1 MIRVPGDKS
10 ISHRALLLSALS
22 FAPSRLE
29 GLLPGEDCAST
40 AAILRAL
47 GCPVPELPR
56 DGGPIR
62 VHGVGLRG
70 LKAPGETLD
79 CGNSG
84 TTARLLLG
92 LLSGLGVQAVLTGDA
107 SLRRRPMRR
116 VTDPLG
122 EAGAR
127 FREEGEPGCL
137 PVRVAGGELTAVR
150 HTSRVASAQVKSAL
164 LLAGVGAGVEV
175 DVTEPAASRD
185 HSERMLRRMG
195 VQVQQVGSP
204 PHRVVLPVAPT
215 RLDPLDLL
223 VPGDISSAAFLL
235 VLGALGRGTLELAN
249 VGLNPT
255 RTGALHVLRRMGA
268 RITVESAREMDDPG
282 GEPAGDLVVQ
292 GGTLHATRIQGDEIP
307 SLIDE
312 IPILGVAAARAE
324 GTTEIRDAAELR
336 VKETDRIRALAVN
349 LRAVGVEVEEHPD
362 GLTIQGGD
370 HPLQGR
376 VRAFGDHRIAMAF
389 GVLGA
394 LPGNRIEVDDPGVVD
409 VSYPGFWEQLR
420 ALTHQRRA
428 AAAAP
433 AGESAAVPGSA
444 PVAGSA
450 AAAGFA
456 PTPGSAPVV
465 TLDGPAGS
473 GKSSTAK
480 AVARELGFRHLDSGA
495 LYRAATLVLLDS
507 DLPPEAW
514 EARGAEAVAERG
526 LALQAVDDGFQVT
539 LGGEPVAP
547 EALRSPRV
555 TERVSAV
562 SAMAPIRDL
571 ILEPLRAAGLRG
583 GIVADGRDMGTVVF
597 PQAEVKVYLTA
608 SISERAR
615 RRILQDGGELSATR
629 IEEEA
634 RRLAD
639 RDAQDRNREVAPLRR
654 PAEAL
659 DVDTTGLD
667 FPGQV
672 ALVVARV
679 REVWG
684 NGNGAGL

>member
-29 GLLPGEDCAST
+29 GLLPGEDCART

-47 GCPVPELPR
+47 GCPIPDLPS

-62 VHGVGLRG
+62 VRGVGLRG
-70 LKAPGETLD
+70 LRAPTELLD

-92 LLSGLGVQAVLTGDA
+92 LLSGLGLPATLTGDA

-137 PVRVAGGELTAVR
+137 PVRVEPGEIRPIHHA
-150 HTSRVASAQVKSAL
+150 SAVASAQVKSAL

-175 DVTEPAASRD
+175 DITEPTASRD

-195 VQVQQVGSP
+195 VQVQQAGGL
-204 PHRVVLPVAPT
+204 PHRVVLPSAPT

-223 VPGDISSAAFLL
+223 VPGDISSAAFFL
-235 VLGALGRGTLELAN
+235 VLAALGQDTLELAN

-255 RTGALHVLRRMGA
+255 RTGALDVLRRMGA
-268 RITVESAREMDDPG
+268 RISVESAREMEDPG
-282 GEPAGDLVVQ
+282 GEPAGDLVVR
-292 GGTLHATRIQGDEIP
+292 GGSLRATSIQGDEIP

-312 IPILGVAAARAE
+312 IPILAVAAARAE
-324 GTTEIRDAAELR
+324 GTTEIRDARELR

-349 LRAVGVEVEEHPD
+349 LRTVGVEVEERPD
-362 GLTIQGGD
+362 GLVIEGGD
-370 HPLQGR
+370 HPLRGR
-376 VRAFGDHRIAMAF
+376 VQAFGDHRIAMAF

-394 LPGNRIEVDDPGVVD
+394 LPGNEIEVDDPGVVG

-420 ALTHQRRA
+420 EVTSRRRGGQREGRRV
-428 AAAAP
+428 
-433 AGESAAVPGSA
+433 GGS
-444 PVAGSA
+444 P
-450 AAAGFA
+450 
-456 PTPGSAPVV
+456 APVV

-480 AVARELGFRHLDSGA
+480 AVARELGFRHVDSGA
-495 LYRAATLVLLDS
+495 LYRAATLALLES
-507 DLPPEAW
+507 DLPSEEW
-514 EARGAEAVAERG
+514 ETRGAGEVAGRG
-526 LALQAVDDGFQVT
+526 LTLQPAGDGFQV
-539 LGGEPVAP
+539 LLDGEPVDP
-547 EALRSPRV
+547 DALRSARV

-562 SAMAPIRDL
+562 SAMASIRDL
-571 ILEPLRAAGLRG
+571 ILEPLRAAGRHG

-597 PQAEVKVYLTA
+597 PDAEVKVYLTA

-615 RRILQDGGELSATR
+615 RRILQEGGELSPTR

-654 PAEAL
+654 PAGAL

-684 NGNGAGL
+684 KEEGRAGPASGPAA